1 MEQLCLEPP
10 EVHLSLRDR
19 VSERTTCAY
28 LEERDPKR
36 DPGDDSQVGLHHIG
50 HQCEAALRSR
60 GTHGL

>member
-10 EVHLSLRDR
+10 EVHLSLCDR